1 MFQSE
6 TLKIVPLTSNHAN
19 DFHHLIQSNLKTF
32 EGYLPITVVNT
43 KTLKLSHQLI
53 KKKLESARKKR
64 EFLFV
69 LKEVH
74 SDKLIGFVLLKK
86 IDWTLKQGEFAYG
99 ISAAASGKGFMSQAI
114 SFLSRYAF
122 DYLGIHQ
129 LQIITH
135 KTNLGSVQVAMKSG
149 FSWVKTLEAEFT
161 NSLGIPLD
169 MELFELS
176 K

>member
-114 SFLSRYAF
+114 SF
-122 DYLGIHQ
+122 
-129 LQIITH
+129 
-135 KTNLGSVQVAMKSG
+135 
-149 FSWVKTLEAEFT
+149 
-161 NSLGIPLD
+161 
-169 MELFELS
+169 
-176 K
+176 